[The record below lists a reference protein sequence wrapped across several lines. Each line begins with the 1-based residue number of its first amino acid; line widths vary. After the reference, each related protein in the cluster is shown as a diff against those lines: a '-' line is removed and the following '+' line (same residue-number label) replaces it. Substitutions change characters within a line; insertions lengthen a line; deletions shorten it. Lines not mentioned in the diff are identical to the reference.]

1 MRQSEKPR
9 MIGVFT
15 AELDDAYQ
23 TAVLRGIETR
33 ARDFGIGVIS
43 FVGHRI
49 DSPIGS
55 EAIANVVYRLAN
67 KKNVDGLIVV
77 STTIATF
84 LDAEDLAAFISARNK
99 MPQISVGLKVPGIGS
114 ITVDGSEAVAGMV
127 RHLVRDHGRTRFA
140 LIGGP
145 PGHSEADERQ
155 NAFLAA
161 LEEEGIPFDEK
172 LAANGDFIRRSGADA
187 ARTLLLR
194 GVAFDALFCMN
205 DRMAFG
211 ALDTLQERG
220 LRVPE
225 DVSVIGFDGIE
236 ESRYVSPPLTTV
248 LQPLNELGAS
258 AVEMLVG
265 VLNGGK
271 PRDRVLTSVPI
282 IRQSCGCPPR
292 RLYNSGLTELPSSAT
307 AEEREII
314 DELTA
319 LAVQPDSEGFIA
331 LLNDALSAASRTGR
345 KLRVWN
351 DYLSLVRHRRDL
363 HPAARRDDG
372 TLFEAARV
380 LIGETE
386 GRLHA
391 ARWVDSEDRLSTALS
406 VSNSL
411 AGAFE
416 MPDML
421 RRLET
426 GLKELGIGEGFLALF
441 DGGEPVGARSRLVM
455 APRKRMHRCLGEK
468 GLRFR
473 TLQLLP
479 PCVDAS
485 WRKSSWVL
493 EALVFQDEPL
503 GYMLLPRGAADPAVY
518 GTLSDQVAGALK
530 GALLL
535 EQERTHERRLE
546 EEVARRTAE
555 LTRTNRELACEIA
568 RRMHLEQE
576 VLEISN
582 LTMQRIGQDLHDD
595 LCQHL
600 AGVAMHFSVLRDGIA
615 HSAPSSAALI
625 DRIGDLL
632 SDSIARAK
640 QIARG
645 LYPAGLA
652 EHGLASTIEDLV
664 EMARRSYPVTID
676 FRASP
681 DFRIGNADRALQVY
695 RIIQEAL
702 ANALKH
708 SGSDRIDVRLG
719 VQQRTSPEGKKG
731 GTFLVSEVIDYGVG
745 IANPIPDEGMGL
757 RIMRCR
763 AASVGAELTIDR
775 LKQGTR
781 VACRLALGKRS

>member
-1 MRQSEKPR
+1 

-33 ARDFGIGVIS
+33 ARGLGMGVIS

-49 DSPIGS
+49 DSPFGS
-55 EAIANVVYRLAN
+55 EATANVVYRLADR
-67 KKNVDGLIVV
+67 KNVDGLIVV

-84 LDAEDLAAFISARNK
+84 LDAEGLAAFFSARTE
-99 MPQISVGLKVPGIGS
+99 MPQVSVGLKVPGISS
-114 ITVDGSEAVAGMV
+114 ITVNGSEAVGGMV

-145 PGHSEADERQ
+145 RGHSEADERQ
-155 NAFLAA
+155 QAFLAA
-161 LEEEGIPFDEK
+161 LAEEGVPFDEK
-172 LAANGDFIRRSGADA
+172 MTANGDFIRRSGAGA
-187 ARTLLLR
+187 ARTLLGR
-194 GVAFDALFCMN
+194 GGDFDALFCMN

-211 ALDTLQERG
+211 ALDTLQESG

-248 LQPLNELGAS
+248 LQPLHELGAS
-258 AVEMLVG
+258 AVDMLVEAI
-265 VLNGGK
+265 NGGES
-271 PRDRVLTSVPI
+271 RDRVLASVPI

-292 RLYNSGLTELPSSAT
+292 RLYDSGLTELPASAT
-307 AEEREII
+307 AEEGMII

-319 LAVQPDSEGFIA
+319 LATQADSEGFIA
-331 LLNDALSAASRTGR
+331 LLNDALIAASRAGR

-363 HPAARRDDG
+363 HPAGNREED

-380 LIGETE
+380 LVGETE
-386 GRLHA
+386 SRLHA
-391 ARWVDSEDRLSTALS
+391 ARWVESEDRLAIARAVST
-406 VSNSL
+406 SL

-421 RRLET
+421 RRLES
-426 GLKELGIGEGFLALF
+426 GLKQLGIGGGFLALF
-441 DGGEPVGARSRLVM
+441 DGGEPAGARSRLLM
-455 APRKRMHRCLGEK
+455 GPRERMHKCLGAE

-473 TLQLLP
+473 TLRLLP
-479 PCVDAS
+479 PCVDPS
-485 WRKSSWVL
+485 WRRSSWVL

-503 GYMLLPRGAADPAVY
+503 GYMLLPRGAEDPAMY
-518 GTLSDQVAGALK
+518 DTLSGQVAGALK

-535 EQERTHERRLE
+535 DQERSHERRLE

-555 LTRTNRELACEIA
+555 LTRANRELTCEIE

-582 LTMQRIGQDLHDD
+582 RTMQRIGQDLHDD

-600 AGVAMHFSVLRDGIA
+600 AGVAMHYSVLRDNIL
-615 HSAPSSAALI
+615 HSGSTSPASV

-652 EHGLASTIEDLV
+652 EHGLASTVEELV
-664 EMARRSYPVTID
+664 EMARKSYPVTID

-681 DFRIGNADRALQVY
+681 DFRLRDTDRALQVY

-708 SGSDRIDVRLG
+708 SGSPRIDVRLG
-719 VQQRTSPEGKKG
+719 LQQLADPKGKKN
-731 GTFLVSEVIDYGVG
+731 TSVLVSEVIDYGVG
-745 IANPIPDEGMGL
+745 ITDSMPYEGMGL
-757 RIMRCR
+757 RIMRYR
-763 AASVGAELTIDR
+763 AESVGAELTIDR
-775 LKQGTR
+775 PGQGTR
-781 VACRLALGKRS
+781 VCCRLALRKGAALC